1 MTAPSCDPA
10 KPVAGHQRAAMARL
24 TRRAEF
30 LRAARGWRSR
40 TGAFTLQMVP
50 SDPEQP
56 ARFGL
61 TVSNRMGNSVVRNR
75 IRRRLRAAL
84 RSLGGLAGEAGHDY
98 VIVARRELLTIPFAI
113 LIEALAGA
121 MRDIHK
127 HPNSPRRGA
136 GSPPKPLR
144 RS

>member
-1 MTAPSCDPA
+1 MIAPSSDA
-10 KPVAGHQRAAMARL
+10 GKPECGQQRAPFARL
-24 TRRAEF
+24 TRRIEF
-30 LRAARGWRSR
+30 LRAAGGRRSHTR
-40 TGAFTLQMVP
+40 TFTLQMIP
-50 SDPEQP
+50 SDPSKP

-61 TVSNRMGNSVVRNR
+61 TVSNRTGNSVVRNR

-84 RSLGGLAGEAGHDY
+84 QCLGGLAGAAGHDY

-127 HPNSPRRGA
+127 HHNSPRPGP
-136 GSPPKPLR
+136 GSLPKPLR
-144 RS
+144 S

>member
-1 MTAPSCDPA
+1 MIAPSSDGG
-10 KPVAGHQRAAMARL
+10 KPERGQPPVHFARL
-24 TRRAEF
+24 TKRREF
-30 LRAARGWRSR
+30 LRAAGGRR
-40 TGAFTLQMVP
+40 THTRTFTLQMVP
-50 SDPEQP
+50 SDPTQP

-61 TVSNRMGNSVVRNR
+61 TVSNRTGSSVVRNR

-84 RSLGGLAGEAGHDY
+84 RSLGGLAGTAGHDY
-98 VIVARRELLTIPFAI
+98 VIIARRDLLTIPFAI

-127 HPNSPRRGA
+127 HSPRLGPGRL
-136 GSPPKPLR
+136 PKSS